1 MHYLYKK
8 RMISFVDRRESKLLD
23 GKKDSIYVYKPP
35 ENCAHIPRDVC
46 GLWFISAS
54 RTSLLPDM
62 KYGNGEKALKEKII
76 NLNATKE
83 ELLKSNIDSGS
94 HCKAGL
100 LTISFHVKSKD
111 EVKMYLYFNGQMI
124 RFMPKDIKIILPL
137 LFNMEYGDNKGF
149 LKRFLANKE
158 GEDEMIKYMSDF
170 VKDKHFDTWIE
181 LQTFNS

>member
-1 MHYLYKK
+1 M
-8 RMISFVDRRESKLLD
+8 E
-23 GKKDSIYVYKPP
+23 KKDTIYVYTPP
-35 ENCAHIPRDVC
+35 TNCVNIPRDVC

-62 KYGNGEKALKEKII
+62 KYGNGEQALKDVI
-76 NLNATKE
+76 NLNATRE

-137 LFNMEYGDNKGF
+137 LFNMEYGDNNGF
-149 LKRFLANKE
+149 IKNTEEVNPIIKNISKVIKDEYFNAFKR
-158 GEDEMIKYMSDF
+158 S
-170 VKDKHFDTWIE
+170 
-181 LQTFNS
+181 